1 MPIRTLTELTPPMT
15 ARSVVL
21 SLLLGAR
28 PARLPGREITRTG
41 ELFGMAPSTM
51 RAALSRMVAAGDLV
65 SEDATYLLGARH
77 LERQAL
83 QEVLVNPRRTPF
95 DGQWDMVVVVVS
107 GRDAAARGA
116 LRSTLA
122 EHRYAELREGVW
134 MRPANLSGHDLPP
147 QDEVHRFA
155 TTPAEPVALVH
166 QLWDLETWA
175 AEARVILAALTV
187 PGQSKE
193 RFMAAAAAVR
203 HLRTDP
209 ALPDDLL
216 PDNWPAD
223 ELRWAYDDYRAQFA
237 ELSMREKVKPTREDT

>member
-1 MPIRTLTELTPPMT
+1 MATRTLDELAPPMT

-21 SLLLGAR
+21 SLLLGTR

-41 ELFGMAPSTM
+41 ELFGIAPSTM

-65 SEDATYLLGARH
+65 ATDSMYLLGARH
-77 LERQAL
+77 REPQAV
-83 QEVLVNPRRTPF
+83 QEALVNPRRLPF
-95 DGQWDMVVVVVS
+95 AGRWHMVVVVVT

-116 LRSTLA
+116 LRTTLA

-134 MRPANLSGHDLPP
+134 LRPDNLAGPDLPP
-147 QDEVHRFA
+147 LDEVHRF
-155 TTPAEPVALVH
+155 TTVPDDPGVLMRR
-166 QLWDLETWA
+166 LWDLDTWA
-175 AEARVILAALTV
+175 AEARLILDALTV

-209 ALPDDLL
+209 ALPDELR
-216 PDNWPAD
+216 PGGWPAD

-237 ELSMREKVKPTREDT
+237 ELSMREEVEDEP